1 MFKLQKQLEEQMI
14 DISFGK
20 LKISAFILHFDWT
33 FAVRLVLTPFT

>member
-20 LKISAFILHFDWT
+20 IKNISFYTAL
-33 FAVRLVLTPFT
+33 